1 MKRRIFEDSE
11 IPNSQRQV
19 AGVGANAVDPGATT
33 LQKQLV
39 HRNDDIALQNPNKM
53 YPIEG
58 IDQAISDAFINVS
71 NAARLIETAKLN
83 PTLKNHKNSFSKLE
97 KNLKSITGILVDF
110 DDTVAIIKNN
120 EK

>member
-58 IDQAISDAFINVS
+58 IDQAISDAFINIS

-83 PTLKNHKNSFSKLE
+83 PKNSFSKLE

>member
-33 LQKQLV
+33 VQQHLV
-39 HRNDDIALQNPNKM
+39 HKNDDIALQNLNKM

-58 IDQAISDAFINVS
+58 IDQAISDAFINIS

-83 PTLKNHKNSFSKLE
+83 PALKNHKNSFQKL
-97 KNLKSITGILVDF
+97 KNNLKSITSLLVDF
-110 DDTVAIIKNN
+110 DETVAIIKNN